1 VRRKSP
7 RSGRQPIINR
17 CSCAIARFAGS
28 IFLTVRH
35 PGVSLRFTPGF
46 YASTRCAGF
55 GEVSHHNLIRDSLRK
70 RSGELKANR
79 RWHLDYLSRR
89 AELASPLVNPEHNDV
104 IGFLIC
110 HQQKRSAGIDGKV
123 AWRHASSGFVAN
135 RDESTVARV
144 NCENGNAVVTPV
156 RTIEKSPIRGNV
168 DIGTRV
174 CPREILRQSG

>member
-1 VRRKSP
+1 MRRKSP

-70 RSGELKANR
+70 RGGELKAHR
-79 RWHLDYLSRR
+79 RGNLNDLIRR
-89 AELASPLVNPEHNDV
+89 AEPARLLIKSEDNDIV
-104 IGFLIC
+104 GFLIS
-110 HQQKRSAGIDGKV
+110 HQQKLSGGIDGKV

-135 RDESTVARV
+135 RGESTIARV
-144 NCENGNAVVTPV
+144 NRENRNAVVTPV
-156 RTIEKSPIRGNV
+156 RTIQKSAIRGNV
-168 DIGTRV
+168 DVGT
-174 CPREILRQSG
+174 